1 MHRPKVNVKF
11 TDYRKGSSGGYHL
24 IPAVIGMCLCILA
37 VTAGLLALSSCA
49 TGPAGVARE
58 QGAVDSLSN
67 AVVALRS
74 GAVYL
79 PQPAG
84 GIVEALLAAATAGL
98 AAWSAH
104 LHQTVK
110 TLKNGSGSNG
120 GTKAASG

>member
-1 MHRPKVNVKF
+1 MKF
-11 TDYRKGSSGGYHL
+11 TDCRKGSSGAYQL
-24 IPAVIGMCLCILA
+24 IPAVIGRGVCILA

-49 TGPAGVARE
+49 TSPAGVARE

-84 GIVEALLAAATAGL
+84 GVVEALLAAATAGL

-104 LHQTVK
+104 LHQKVK
-110 TLKNGSGSNG
+110 VLQNGNGTAKPKNG
-120 GTKAASG
+120 